1 MGNFQSKA
9 IEKPLERPRKRL
21 KLDLEFKAIEDLPEE
36 IILKIFT
43 QLNIK
48 DLYQCMAVNK
58 KFRDIAYDNSLW
70 DKMHLTGE
78 LPPELLPHIIANG
91 CHYLSLQLCTILK
104 GNARFED
111 NFQLKYLCFNFSKD
125 EENPDVLLDLASSC
139 HAVEKLS
146 IAFESIIKPDT
157 DQLRYSKIIKC
168 IIQSSKTLRVLDIGS
183 CKLRFDSVQ
192 LIITLCLELTDL
204 NICGIKVSQKSVD
217 FICSNLTSKIEKL
230 DFSDQSNFGD
240 DQLETLL
247 KRCNKITE
255 LSIEF
260 TNVSDESLKLIPD
273 TLSQTL
279 LKLKVCD
286 VDISFSCLKK
296 IASTTSKLRI
306 LISNIELSDVEKEE
320 MTRIYNDVS
329 QRVEKLSKEE
339 IEVRNKEAKDLK
351 DHFFANLS
359 IAYPYRCYDYDKC
372 KGGFWEI
379 KAKQRTYKGPNGYSL
394 KPYQHYLSKNGQ
406 YKDIRLEYK

>member
-1 MGNFQSKA
+1 MGNFQSKV
-9 IEKPLERPRKRL
+9 IETPLERPRKRL
-21 KLDLEFKAIEDLPEE
+21 KLDLEIKAIEDLPEE

-58 KFRDIAYDNSLW
+58 KFRAIAYDNSLW

-78 LPPELLPHIIANG
+78 LPSELLPHIIANG

-104 GNARFED
+104 GNAKFED
-111 NFQLKYLCFNFSKD
+111 NFQLKYLCFNASKD
-125 EENPDVLLDLASSC
+125 EENPDVLSDLASSC
-139 HAVEKLS
+139 HVLEKLS
-146 IAFESIIKPDT
+146 IAFENMIKPDK

-168 IIQSSKTLRVLDIGS
+168 IIQSSKTLRVLDIGY

-230 DFSDQSNFGD
+230 DFSDQPNFGD

-279 LKLKVCD
+279 IKLKVCD

-306 LISNIELSDVEKEE
+306 LISNIELSDEEKKEE
-320 MTRIYNDVS
+320 MMKCVS
-329 QRVEKLSKEE
+329 RRVEKWSKEE
-339 IEVRNKEAKDLK
+339 IVVRKNEAKDLK
-351 DHFFANLS
+351 DRFFANLG
-359 IAYPYRCYDYDKC
+359 IAYPYRAYDYDEC
-372 KGGFWEI
+372 KDGFWEI

-394 KPYQHYLSKNGQ
+394 KPYQNYLSKNGQ
-406 YKDIRLEYK
+406 KNLRIEEHK

>member
-1 MGNFQSKA
+1 MQKMGNFQSKA

-21 KLDLEFKAIEDLPEE
+21 KLDLEIKAIEDLPEE
-36 IILKIFT
+36 IILRIFT

-58 KFRDIAYDNSLW
+58 KFRAIAYDNSLW
-70 DKMHLTGE
+70 EKMHLTGE
-78 LPPELLPHIIANG
+78 LPTELLPHIIANG
-91 CHYLSLQLCTILK
+91 CHYLSLQLCTTLK
-104 GNARFED
+104 GNAKFED
-111 NFQLKYLCFNFSKD
+111 NFQLKYLCFNVSKD
-125 EENPDVLLDLASSC
+125 EENPDVLSDLASSC
-139 HAVEKLS
+139 HALEKLS
-146 IAFESIIKPDT
+146 IAFENTIKPDK
-157 DQLRYSKIIKC
+157 DQLIYSKIIKC
-168 IIQSSKTLRVLDIGS
+168 ITQSSKTLRVLDIGY

-230 DFSDQSNFGD
+230 DFSDQPNFGD

-247 KRCNKITE
+247 KRCNKMTQ

-260 TNVSDESLKLIPD
+260 TDVSDDSLKLIPD

-296 IASTTSKLRI
+296 IASTTSKLRT
-306 LISNIELSDVEKEE
+306 LISNRELSDTEKEE
-320 MTRIYNDVS
+320 MRTCAF

-339 IEVRNKEAKDLK
+339 IEVSNKEAKDLK
-351 DHFFANLS
+351 DHFFASLS
-359 IAYPYRCYDYDKC
+359 IAYPYRSYDYDKC
-372 KGGFWEI
+372 KDGFWEI
-379 KAKQRTYKGPNGYSL
+379 KAKQRTYKGPNDYSL
-394 KPYQHYLSKNGQ
+394 KPYQNYLSKNGP

>member
-1 MGNFQSKA
+1 MGNFQSKT

-21 KLDLEFKAIEDLPEE
+21 KLDLEIKAIEDLPEE
-36 IILKIFT
+36 IILNIFT

-78 LPPELLPHIIANG
+78 LPSELLPHIIANG

-104 GNARFED
+104 GNAKFED
-111 NFQLKYLCFNFSKD
+111 NFQLKYLCFNASKD
-125 EENPDVLLDLASSC
+125 EENPDVLSDLASSC
-139 HAVEKLS
+139 HVLEKLS
-146 IAFESIIKPDT
+146 IAFENMIKPDK

-168 IIQSSKTLRVLDIGS
+168 IIQSSKTLRVLDIGY

-230 DFSDQSNFGD
+230 DFSDQPNFGD

-279 LKLKVCD
+279 IKLKVCD

-306 LISNIELSDVEKEE
+306 LISNIELSDAEKKEE
-320 MTRIYNDVS
+320 MMKCVS
-329 QRVEKLSKEE
+329 RRVEKWSKEE
-339 IEVRNKEAKDLK
+339 IVVRKNEAKDLK
-351 DHFFANLS
+351 DRFFANLG
-359 IAYPYRCYDYDKC
+359 IAYPYRAYDYDEC
-372 KGGFWEI
+372 KDGFWEI

-394 KPYQHYLSKNGQ
+394 KPYQNYLSKNRQ
-406 YKDIRLEYK
+406 KNLRIEEHK

>member
-1 MGNFQSKA
+1 
-9 IEKPLERPRKRL
+9 
-21 KLDLEFKAIEDLPEE
+21 
-36 IILKIFT
+36 
-43 QLNIK
+43 
-48 DLYQCMAVNK
+48 MAVNK
-58 KFRDIAYDNSLW
+58 KFRAIAYDNSLW

-78 LPPELLPHIIANG
+78 LPPELLPQIIANG

-104 GNARFED
+104 GNAKFED
-111 NFQLKYLCFNFSKD
+111 NFQLKYLCFNVSKD
-125 EENPDVLLDLASSC
+125 EENPDVLSDLASSC
-139 HAVEKLS
+139 HVLEKLS
-146 IAFESIIKPDT
+146 IAFENMIKPDK

-168 IIQSSKTLRVLDIGS
+168 IIQSSKTLRVLDIGY

-204 NICGIKVSQKSVD
+204 NICGVKVSQKSVD

-247 KRCNKITE
+247 KRCNKMTE

-260 TNVSDESLKLIPD
+260 TDVSDDSLKLIPD

-279 LKLKVCD
+279 RKLKVCD

-339 IEVRNKEAKDLK
+339 IEVRNKEVEDLK
-351 DHFFANLS
+351 DDFFANLG
-359 IAYPYRCYDYDKC
+359 IAYPYRSYDYDKC
-372 KGGFWEI
+372 KDGFWEI
-379 KAKQRTYKGPNGYSL
+379 KAKQRTFKGPDGYSL
-394 KPYQHYLSKNGQ
+394 KPYQNYLSKNGQ
-406 YKDIRLEYK
+406 KNIRIEEFK

>member
-21 KLDLEFKAIEDLPEE
+21 KLDLEIKAIEDLPEE

-58 KFRDIAYDNSLW
+58 KFRAIAYDNSLW
-70 DKMHLTGE
+70 NKMHLTGE
-78 LPPELLPHIIANG
+78 LPPELLPQIIANG

-104 GNARFED
+104 GNAKFED
-111 NFQLKYLCFNFSKD
+111 NFQLKYLCFNVSKD
-125 EENPDVLLDLASSC
+125 EENPDVLSDLASSC
-139 HAVEKLS
+139 HVLEKLS
-146 IAFESIIKPDT
+146 IAFENMIKPDK

-168 IIQSSKTLRVLDIGS
+168 IIQSSKTLRVLDIGY

-230 DFSDQSNFGD
+230 DFSDQPNFGD

-247 KRCNKITE
+247 KRCNKMTE

-260 TNVSDESLKLIPD
+260 TDVSDDSLKLIPD

-279 LKLKVCD
+279 RKLKVCD

-296 IASTTSKLRI
+296 IASTSSNL
-306 LISNIELSDVEKEE
+306 LFISNIELSDVEKEE
-320 MTRIYNDVS
+320 MMKCVP

-339 IEVRNKEAKDLK
+339 IEVRKKEAKDLK
-351 DHFFANLS
+351 DHFFANLG
-359 IAYPYRCYDYDKC
+359 IAYPYRSYDYDKC
-372 KGGFWEI
+372 KDGFWEI

-394 KPYQHYLSKNGQ
+394 KPYQNYLSKNGQ
-406 YKDIRLEYK
+406 KNIRIEEFK